1 VSLDKT
7 GSFNGFGSKV
17 FAINFAKLMWRKRTM
32 KKLFLIFG
40 FTLLSACTSFSTP
53 TPEPSATFLV
63 QPSMTPT
70 LIPTPT
76 ATTAFPTASPF
87 PTPDPNFYREDF
99 DSALDASWTWVRED
113 SRTWNLTETPGS
125 LQISISRGYVAAHSN
140 TNLLLRPAPKGNF
153 LIETKI
159 AFKPTNNF
167 QFAGLIFYQSD
178 SNFIQAGSAY
188 CNAVRCVGE
197 GLYMDA
203 YRKGIIVQPNFG
215 PTPRDVNPIW
225 LRLSR
230 TGDLYN
236 FEASS
241 NGTVWFFINSQT
253 SDFAPTQI
261 GLVSGQRLRGGP
273 LVAVFDYFE
282 VHGLP

>member
-1 VSLDKT
+1 
-7 GSFNGFGSKV
+7 
-17 FAINFAKLMWRKRTM
+17 M
-32 KKLFLIFG
+32 KKLFHIFG
-40 FTLLSACTSFSTP
+40 FILLSACTSLTTP
-53 TPEPSATFLV
+53 TLEPSATFLP
-63 QPSMTPT
+63 QPSMTST

-76 ATTAFPTASPF
+76 ATSVFPTASPL
-87 PTPDPNFYREDF
+87 PTPDPNFYRDDF
-99 DSALDASWTWVRED
+99 DGALNESWIWVRED
-113 SRTWNLTETPGS
+113 PRTWSLTEVPGS
-125 LQISISRGYVAAHSN
+125 IQISISRGYVAAHSN
-140 TNLLLRPAPKGNF
+140 ANLLLRAAPQGDF
-153 LIETKI
+153 LIETRL
-159 AFKPTNNF
+159 AFKPNDNF
-167 QFAGLIFYQSD
+167 QFAGLIIYQSD

-197 GLYMDA
+197 GLYMDT

-230 TGDLYN
+230 TGDLYE

-253 SDFAPTQI
+253 SDFAPTQV
-261 GLVSGQRLRGGP
+261 GLVTGQRLRGSS